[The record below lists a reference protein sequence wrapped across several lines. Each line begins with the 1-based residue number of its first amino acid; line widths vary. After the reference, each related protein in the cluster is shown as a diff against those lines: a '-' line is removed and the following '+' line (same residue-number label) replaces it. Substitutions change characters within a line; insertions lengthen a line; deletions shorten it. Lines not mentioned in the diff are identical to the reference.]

1 MTVTAI
7 TGNVWDVTRGTTV
20 GGPATLPGH
29 ATTWRVMSTPFP
41 LDGSN
46 AIMQMCIAKESW
58 EPVTAGP
65 ADCDVPPGAPTACVQ
80 NTTTIIDGGDGIMI
94 RG

>member
-1 MTVTAI
+1 
-7 TGNVWDVTRGTTV
+7 
-20 GGPATLPGH
+20 
-29 ATTWRVMSTPFP
+29 
-41 LDGSN
+41 
-46 AIMQMCIAKESW
+46 
-58 EPVTAGP
+58 VTAGP